1 MVNGPPPS
9 ELKRQQST
17 VRVELGFL
25 ETKVARRLLFL
36 FVFSA
41 VLPLS
46 ALAIFSYLQVAQ
58 RLEAAN
64 ATRLAEIS
72 EQTQATLQERLR
84 AADAELNLTA
94 TALSQGLALDQA
106 RVVASRSR
114 ALSAVSLSRGD
125 RNISPLAGDLTSLPE
140 LSEKDLEHLRSG
152 LPLLK
157 TAVHRGATELYIARA
172 VTPGDAE
179 SPVLW
184 GRLSAG
190 VFWSNVAIDP
200 FPGGELCVIDQSM
213 EAVHGAPTSPAGLR
227 LAFQELIDSGGG
239 PAFSWR
245 GDGAAYEGV
254 ALPLFLGQEFRA
266 PSWHVVI
273 SVPRDAATASV
284 REFTQRFLPIAL
296 TALLIILLLSDIQI
310 RRTIQPLKRL
320 KEGTRRIADEDFDA
334 TVEVS
339 SNDEFQELA
348 DSFNSMAKRLGE
360 QIGTLT
366 VISEVDRAALE
377 EAEGPELI
385 APLLRGMRSVLK
397 ADTISICLLDAE
409 DPSAGSCYTVQSA
422 NEEPVVDEVSL
433 EEGDLDQL
441 RQHPLHLLLPA
452 GEALPPY
459 LEIPALEHLSG
470 VGFVSLP
477 LVLRRGPAGVISF
490 AADEGPTHSD
500 AQLLRARQIADQ
512 LALALSNVRRLR
524 ALDRFNWGAL
534 TALARTIDAN
544 SKWTAGHSER
554 VAEFAV
560 TLGERMG
567 LAQADLDVL
576 HRGALLHD
584 IGKIGVPVAL
594 VNKPGKLTDE
604 EMSVIR
610 EHPVIG
616 ARILEP
622 ITEYADLLPLV
633 RHHHERIDGRGYPDQ
648 LRGESI
654 PLLARILGVADTFDA
669 LTSDRPYRRGLAL
682 RTATEVVK
690 NAAGTQ
696 LDADVVATFLA
707 LVEDGVI
714 KELKQQQQARA
725 KERTEARLV
734 DAPDA

>member
-1 MVNGPPPS
+1 M
-9 ELKRQQST
+9 
-17 VRVELGFL
+17 RVELGFL

-64 ATRLAEIS
+64 TTRLADIS

-94 TALSQGLALDQA
+94 AALAQGLALDQA
-106 RVVASRSR
+106 RVVAGRAR
-114 ALSAVSLSRGD
+114 ALSAVSLARGERD
-125 RNISPLAGDLTSLPE
+125 VARLAGDLTSLPE
-140 LSEKDLEHLRSG
+140 LSEQDLDHLRSG
-152 LPLLK
+152 QALLK
-157 TAVHRGATELYIARA
+157 TAVHRGATELYLARA
-172 VTPGDAE
+172 VTPGDVD

-184 GRLSAG
+184 GRLSAA
-190 VFWSNVAIDP
+190 VFWSHVAIDP

-213 EAVHGAPTSPAGLR
+213 EAIHGSPSPPAGLR
-227 LAFQELIDSGGG
+227 LAFQELVDSGRG
-239 PAFSWR
+239 PDFSWNSEEA
-245 GDGAAYEGV
+245 DYEGI

-266 PSWHVVI
+266 PSWHLVI

-284 REFTQRFLPIAL
+284 REFTARFLPIAL

-320 KEGTRRIADEDFDA
+320 KEGTRRIADEDFDT

-366 VISEVDRAALE
+366 VIGEVDRAALE

-397 ADTISICLLDAE
+397 ADTISICLLDA
-409 DPSAGSCYTVQSA
+409 DSPSSGACYTVHSA
-422 NEEPVVDEVSL
+422 SEEPEVDEVGLS
-433 EEGDLDQL
+433 EEDLDEL
-441 RQHPLHLLLPA
+441 RQHPLHMLVSADEERPA
-452 GEALPPY
+452 Y
-459 LEIPALEHLSG
+459 LQIPALAKVEG
-470 VGFVSLP
+470 MGFVSLP
-477 LVLRRGPAGVISF
+477 LVLKQGPAGVISF
-490 AADEGPTHSD
+490 PADEELTHSD

-554 VAEFAV
+554 VADFAV
-560 TLGERMG
+560 KLGERME
-567 LAQADLDVL
+567 LSQSDLDVL

-594 VNKPGKLTDE
+594 VNKPGKLSDD

-622 ITEYADLLPLV
+622 ITEYANLLPIV
-633 RHHHERIDGRGYPDQ
+633 KHHHERIDGRGYPDQ
-648 LRGESI
+648 LRGEQI

-682 RTATEVVK
+682 RTATEVIK

-696 LDADVVATFLA
+696 LDAEVVETFLA
-707 LVEDGVI
+707 LVDEGVI
-714 KELKQQQQARA
+714 KELREEQRARA
-725 KERTEARLV
+725 KQGAEPRLV
-734 DAPDA
+734 EAPEA